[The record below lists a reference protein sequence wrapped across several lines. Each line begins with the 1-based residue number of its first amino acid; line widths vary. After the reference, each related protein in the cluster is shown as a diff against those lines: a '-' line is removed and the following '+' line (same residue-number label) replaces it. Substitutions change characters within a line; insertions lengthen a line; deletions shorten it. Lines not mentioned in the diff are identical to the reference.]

1 MLAPR
6 SASLPQSGASVD
18 LRQLKY
24 FVVLAEEL
32 HFRRAAVRL
41 HITQAPLSLAIQG
54 LERELGAQLFNR
66 TRRRVEL
73 TASGKAFLVDAA
85 AILKRVEQSRETI
98 RDMAEGITGHLRVG
112 ITPASSMLPFFPK
125 LIAGFRRER
134 PHVRI
139 VIREVHSEDQ
149 LPSLQAGEMDIGI
162 IRNPPRRPPRELSVV
177 KLLSD
182 PLLLAMHRNHRLAA
196 QATVGIAELRD
207 ETFIN
212 YPKASGTGI
221 YQQVIR
227 LCALKGFT
235 PKVFQEVQEA
245 LTLLGLV
252 AAGFGV
258 ALVPSGLSYVAIP
271 NILFKPV
278 ADSGVT
284 TEIHIASRVKD
295 QDAAVEAFRRMA
307 LASLPRTRRG
317 KRDEGDG
324 H

>member
-1 MLAPR
+1 MASSR
-6 SASLPQSGASVD
+6 SARLPQNGAPVD

-32 HFRRAAVRL
+32 HFRRAAMRL

-73 TASGKAFLVDAA
+73 TASGNAFRADAA
-85 AILKRVEQSRETI
+85 AILQRVQQSRETI
-98 RDMAEGITGHLRVG
+98 RDMAEGVAGQLRVG

-125 LIAGFRRER
+125 LIASFRTER

-139 VIREVHSEDQ
+139 IIREVHSEEQ
-149 LPSLQAGEMDIGI
+149 LLALQADDIDIGI
-162 IRNPPRRPPRELSVV
+162 IRNPPRRNPPELAIV

-182 PLLLAMHRNHRLAA
+182 PLLLALHSGHRLAA
-196 QATVGIAELRD
+196 QDSVGIAELRE

-212 YPKASGTGI
+212 YPRTSGTGI

-271 NILFKPV
+271 NILFKSV
-278 ADSGVT
+278 VDSEAT
-284 TEIHIASRVKD
+284 TEIHLASRLRE
-295 QDAAVEAFRRMA
+295 QNPAVEAFRRLA
-307 LASLPRTRRG
+307 LGSLARLRRA
-317 KRDEGDG
+317 KRGEED
-324 H
+324 